1 MPRSCSG
8 RWTTL
13 RSMTGFGRARA
24 AIGQHAVQVDLRSL
38 NHRFLEARVR
48 GLAEFP
54 LLAQRCEERLREAF
68 VRGSLDLYVRWEAGN
83 RPKRLGLD
91 SAQQYLRDLT
101 QLQRELGLPDPPSL
115 AHLLTLGVFAEAA
128 PEEEDVGPI
137 LEQALTEAMGAV
149 VAAREKEGASLRA
162 ALAREADQLRAAVA
176 EAERLAPHA
185 LDDARARI
193 ASRIEELKVEADP
206 VRIATELVLWAERS
220 DVQEELDRLTSHL
233 GRFTELLGAV
243 VPVGR
248 ELDFLAQEMGREAG
262 TLSAKARSADLAQV
276 AGMIRLTV
284 DRIREQARN
293 VE

>member
-8 RWTTL
+8 EWTTL

-24 AIGQHAVQVDLRSL
+24 ALGQHAVQVDLRSL

-68 VRGSLDLYVRWEAGN
+68 VRGSLDLYVRWEAGS

-101 QLQRELGLPDPPSL
+101 QLQKELGLPDPPSL

-128 PEEEDVGPI
+128 PEEEDVWPI

-149 VAAREKEGASLRA
+149 VAARAREGESLRM
-162 ALAREADQLRAAVA
+162 ALAREADQLSAAVA

-185 LDDARARI
+185 LDEARARI
-193 ASRIEELKVEADP
+193 ASRIDELKVEADP